1 MTKKQLFGIC
11 YVSVWVVIW
20 GTIGSLVDLPF
31 LKSEI
36 YAAGSIGQAA
46 TFTVTAIVSLAVGFL
61 IYPRILKFG
70 FLVAALG
77 LDTDNEN

>member
-1 MTKKQLFGIC
+1 MSKKQLFGIC

-31 LKSEI
+31 LNADI
-36 YAAGSIGQAA
+36 YMPGSIGQAT
-46 TFTVTAIVSLAVGFL
+46 TFALAAIVSLAVG
-61 IYPRILKFG
+61 IWVYPKVLNFG

-77 LDTDNEN
+77 LDTDKSD